1 MENEKNVLSE
11 NSGKNNEDLK
21 KEKEKAKL
29 LIYRP
34 IKKPKKNNLKY
45 NKDFL
50 ESSDLKN
57 IEEYKNGNILT
68 NNESTKPNP
77 LINFVTKN
85 EKSKNLH
92 VFKGKHDLP
101 IFGTNNNNDKKD
113 NKKILIKNILLN
125 DNNKNE
131 NGTKNDTINN
141 KKDDKNKNDKINNKK
156 DDKNK
161 NDKKSKDNIDDKN
174 KNIITNKK
182 KEEEKADIDEKKN
195 KKINDNECIKIKLPI
210 PSLCH
215 FKKCTII
222 YSNKKYKLPIITLC
236 HFSKSK
242 IFTKRKYNYPIVNN
256 YYFCTKI
263 NKKNDKKAEKS
274 FSIESCIVFDFLN
287 SKTLDID
294 NNNKKKQSLKSGNI
308 QINNNKNDENR
319 KNSSTSNT
327 KRINNTNESKS
338 KFENPKKKSNE
349 RTNRYKSESQNSTLT
364 SISKKRPKKEKEE
377 KTGSI
382 NKNNYR
388 KRTVNKKVSPIK
400 EEKNYTPKARR
411 IKTDKNNNI
420 KENNKSLNSSLS
432 NSKSTKKDKYKNKF
446 RSTFYKQDGISKKKD
461 NYESVYKFNNNR
473 NRYFSSFPQRNA
485 NNENKDRINKNVLK
499 KLIKKEE
506 NKSDNRNNYYYNNDD
521 KSNNMPKNKRKTNDF
536 YNNDYSKSIKLNDK
550 KNKNLNIKYYY
561 HQKNN
566 EFIKNNKH
574 GRNNDDNYFYNMN
587 KNGFYNYEK
596 KQNINSSN
604 NMNKNYINSKNELD
618 SKNKYLVN
626 DNEYSSL
633 GKDKKYINIKYIM
646 PKIKSNNRQ
655 NQKSTSFMPTQSS
668 KYLLNKINMNKNDNN
683 LFSITN
689 QQNSNFY
696 NNLLLSSQIKNNQS
710 NNYALLNENINKEY
724 SCDRHFG
731 NEANCPKCQSWNIK
745 INLMLENQNILY
757 PSKTTNYRKSSF
769 NSFNKALDSFN
780 NLPHNNNNMNYN
792 IYRNSSNHILTKY
805 HKNNSMKEFKKID
818 ISKYSEQIF
827 KNNQSKYMAIK
838 QYFNIK

>member
-11 NSGKNNEDLK
+11 NNGNNNEDLK
-21 KEKEKAKL
+21 KEKEKQKL

-57 IEEYKNGNILT
+57 IEEDKNGNILT

-131 NGTKNDTINN
+131 NGIKNDT
-141 KKDDKNKNDKINNKK
+141 INNKK

-182 KEEEKADIDEKKN
+182 KEEEKTDIDEKKN

-294 NNNKKKQSLKSGNI
+294 NSNKK
-308 QINNNKNDENR
+308 
-319 KNSSTSNT
+319 
-327 KRINNTNESKS
+327 
-338 KFENPKKKSNE
+338 
-349 RTNRYKSESQNSTLT
+349 
-364 SISKKRPKKEKEE
+364 
-377 KTGSI
+377 
-382 NKNNYR
+382 
-388 KRTVNKKVSPIK
+388 
-400 EEKNYTPKARR
+400 
-411 IKTDKNNNI
+411 
-420 KENNKSLNSSLS
+420 
-432 NSKSTKKDKYKNKF
+432 
-446 RSTFYKQDGISKKKD
+446 
-461 NYESVYKFNNNR
+461 
-473 NRYFSSFPQRNA
+473 
-485 NNENKDRINKNVLK
+485 
-499 KLIKKEE
+499 
-506 NKSDNRNNYYYNNDD
+506 
-521 KSNNMPKNKRKTNDF
+521 
-536 YNNDYSKSIKLNDK
+536 
-550 KNKNLNIKYYY
+550 
-561 HQKNN
+561 
-566 EFIKNNKH
+566 
-574 GRNNDDNYFYNMN
+574 
-587 KNGFYNYEK
+587 
-596 KQNINSSN
+596 
-604 NMNKNYINSKNELD
+604 
-618 SKNKYLVN
+618 
-626 DNEYSSL
+626 
-633 GKDKKYINIKYIM
+633 
-646 PKIKSNNRQ
+646 
-655 NQKSTSFMPTQSS
+655 
-668 KYLLNKINMNKNDNN
+668 
-683 LFSITN
+683 
-689 QQNSNFY
+689 
-696 NNLLLSSQIKNNQS
+696 
-710 NNYALLNENINKEY
+710 
-724 SCDRHFG
+724 
-731 NEANCPKCQSWNIK
+731 
-745 INLMLENQNILY
+745 
-757 PSKTTNYRKSSF
+757 
-769 NSFNKALDSFN
+769 
-780 NLPHNNNNMNYN
+780 
-792 IYRNSSNHILTKY
+792 
-805 HKNNSMKEFKKID
+805 
-818 ISKYSEQIF
+818 
-827 KNNQSKYMAIK
+827 
-838 QYFNIK
+838 